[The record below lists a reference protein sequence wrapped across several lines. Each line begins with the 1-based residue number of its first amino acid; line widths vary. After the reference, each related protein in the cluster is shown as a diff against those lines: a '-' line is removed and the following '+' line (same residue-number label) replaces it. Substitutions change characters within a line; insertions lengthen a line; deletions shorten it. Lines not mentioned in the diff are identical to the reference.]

1 MFPFLVHM
9 VFITE
14 SAAILR
20 MAALASKK
28 SVVVVLMLGECWEFL
43 LLMRCTFIVEEK
55 AHI

>member
-1 MFPFLVHM
+1 M

-55 AHI
+55 AHM